1 MDEADAFFTQ
11 TIVGAP
17 FTVMLGRRIRTG
29 SGEVQGLETNLT
41 TGENRLTRVWQEW
54 IVLSHACDPVGQS
67 RRRPGRLRRL
77 MERHALWIAV
87 LGLLSFT
94 GSLVF
99 WGITQWS

>member
-17 FTVMLGRRIRTG
+17 FTVLLGRRIQPVA
-29 SGEVQGLETNLT
+29 GESQGLEINPT
-41 TGENRLTRVWQEW
+41 TGESRLTRVWQDW

-67 RRRPGRLRRL
+67 RSRPGRLRRQL
-77 MERHALWIAV
+77 ERHALWIGV
-87 LGLLSFT
+87 LGLLSLA

-99 WGITQWS
+99 WGVTPWS